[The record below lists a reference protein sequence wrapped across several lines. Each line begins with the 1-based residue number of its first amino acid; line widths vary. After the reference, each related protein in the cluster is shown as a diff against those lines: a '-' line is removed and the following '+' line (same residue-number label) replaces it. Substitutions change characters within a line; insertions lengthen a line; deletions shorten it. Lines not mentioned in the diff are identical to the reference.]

1 MPLITLIIVIAIVGF
16 VLYLIETYIPMPAPF
31 KLVIQVIIVIVLLL
45 WVLQL
50 FGIAGPTVG
59 NIRR

>member
-1 MPLITLIIVIAIVGF
+1 MGLIQLILIIAVVGF
-16 VLYLIETYIPMPAPF
+16 ILYLIETYIPMPAPF

-50 FGIAGPTVG
+50 FGVVGPTVG
-59 NIRR
+59 QIR

>member
-1 MPLITLIIVIAIVGF
+1 MSLIYLILIIALVGF

-31 KLVIQVIIVIVLLL
+31 KLVIQVIICIVLLL

-50 FGIAGPTVG
+50 FGVVGPTVG
-59 NIRR
+59 TIK

>member
-1 MPLITLIIVIAIVGF
+1 MPLITLILVIAIVGF
-16 VLYLIETYIPMPAPF
+16 ILYLIETYIPMTAPF

-50 FGIAGPTVG
+50 FGVVGPTVG
-59 NIRR
+59 RIR

>member
-1 MPLITLIIVIAIVGF
+1 MSLIYLILIIAIVGF
-16 VLYLIETYIPMPAPF
+16 ILYLIETYIPMPTPF

-50 FGIAGPTVG
+50 FGVVGPTVG
-59 NIRR
+59 QIR